1 MTDETPSD
9 SSGKK
14 TNSPIR
20 TALAAAR
27 ERRRPSGLEFAV
39 ADRIEFLN
47 ARHWDVATRSAGLF
61 MSRDYLSTLAHSGPQ
76 SLRCRYGVIYREDT
90 PVAAISVQCLTI
102 DGTQLVQSVDQLS
115 DDDRAQLAIR
125 KLGRRALGRVKR
137 RVMVCGNL
145 LSWGP
150 HGVAFADGE
159 DPSEL
164 WPAVAEALYRIRRA
178 DRLHGQTDY
187 VLIKD
192 LSDQQCEASDSLTR
206 FNYRRVETE
215 PDMVLDVPAEWASF
229 DDYLASLNKKYRKSA
244 RNVIKAIDEGSGAVV
259 VLDSLSEDSDRMNE
273 LYAAVAHRADVR
285 LAEMPAEF
293 LPALAESLGP
303 DVFAAIGIRVDGQ
316 LAGFV
321 TVLKDGETAIGYYL
335 GVDYEVND
343 RMPLYHRLLYSVIEQ
358 AIAWQCR
365 CVSFGRTALE
375 PKARLGCHPVSTSVW
390 IRHRVPV
397 VNLIVRQLL
406 KGVPHEEPPER
417 NPFKAQPQEVTPNV
431 E

>member
-1 MTDETPSD
+1 MDF
-9 SSGKK
+9 
-14 TNSPIR
+14 
-20 TALAAAR
+20 AL
-27 ERRRPSGLEFAV
+27 

-47 ARHWDVATRSAGLF
+47 ARHWDTAAKSAGLF
-61 MSRDYLSTLAHSGPQ
+61 MSRDYLSTVAMSGPK
-76 SLRCRYGVIYREDT
+76 SLRCRYGVIYRDSS
-90 PVAAISVQCLTI
+90 PVAAIAVQCLTI
-102 DGTQLVQSVDQLS
+102 DGTQLVQSVDQLT

-125 KLGRRALGRVKR
+125 KLGRRALGRIKR

-159 DPSEL
+159 DSREL

-192 LSDQQCEASDSLTR
+192 LNDQECESSDSLAR
-206 FNYRRVETE
+206 FKYRRVETE
-215 PDMVLDVPAEWASF
+215 PDMVLDVPAEWSSF
-229 DDYLASLNKKYRKSA
+229 EDYLASLNKKYRKPA
-244 RNVIKAIDEGSGAVV
+244 RNVIKAVDEGAGEVV
-259 VLDSLSEDSDRMNE
+259 VLNSLSDDSTRMHE

-293 LPALAESLGP
+293 LPALAESLGS
-303 DVFAAIGIRVDGQ
+303 DRFAAIGIRVDDV
-316 LAGFV
+316 LAGYV

-335 GVDYEVND
+335 GLDYEVND
-343 RMPLYHRLLYSVIEQ
+343 RLPLYHRLLYSVIEQ

-365 CVSFGRTALE
+365 RVSFGRTALE

-390 IRHRVPV
+390 IRHRVPI
-397 VNLIVRQLL
+397 VNLVVRQLL

-417 NPFKAQPQEVTPNV
+417 NPFKAQPKEAPPDA